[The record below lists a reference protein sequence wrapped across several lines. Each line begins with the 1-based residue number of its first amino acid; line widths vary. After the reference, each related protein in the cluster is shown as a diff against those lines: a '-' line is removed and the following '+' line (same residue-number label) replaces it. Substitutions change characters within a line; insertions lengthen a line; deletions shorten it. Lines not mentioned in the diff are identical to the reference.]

1 MIFKSNFPDI
11 DIKKIGIYQFITSN
25 LHGIKDDEIIFING
39 IIDEKLTEKK
49 LTFGQLK
56 ANSKKLA
63 FGLINKIGFKRG
75 DVLAICSHNHIDY
88 PVVIFGAI
96 AAGGIVTTVNPNNTS
111 KEFASQLKDCGAS
124 VIICH
129 PDYLKKAI
137 KAAEI
142 ANIHESKIFLFD
154 ENEFN
159 GFLPFLSLL
168 SDQEINP
175 VEYTPEEA
183 ESTTAYLCYSSGTT
197 GKSKGIEIT
206 HSNMVSNLTQIND
219 FEDQINHKNIFMGS
233 HDFFHIYGLTFL
245 IHFIIIKGASCVI
258 LCKLEFELESFCR
271 IIQHYKVNIAPI
283 VPPIILLLV
292 NKISL
297 IKERKYD
304 LSSLKLII
312 SSAAPLSGDL
322 CKEFVE
328 TYNVPIKQAYGLTET
343 SPFATAMKTHE
354 IVDGSIGVLIPNM
367 ECKVISEDNKELGYN
382 KSGEFCFR
390 GPNIMKGY
398 LNNKEA
404 TKACIDSDRWFHTG
418 DFGYVDP
425 QGNFFIVDRFNELIK
440 YKEFQIIPTELESI
454 LLTHSSIND
463 SAVIG
468 IYSDEQ
474 QTEYP
479 LAYVELK
486 PDKIQSDQ
494 LKEEIKDFVSQKVA
508 PYKKLHCVHF
518 IDKIPK
524 SSTGKTLRRSLR
536 AKNECV
542 KQCLL

>member
-1 MIFKSNFPDI
+1 MIFRSNFPDV
-11 DIKKIGIYQFITSN
+11 DIEKIGIYQFITSN
-25 LHGIKDDEIIFING
+25 PYGIDDDKVIFIDG
-39 IIDEKLTEKK
+39 ITDKK

-56 ANSKKLA
+56 TNSKKLA
-63 FGLINKIGFKRG
+63 FGLKKK
-75 DVLAICSHNHIDY
+75 IDY
-88 PVVIFGAI
+88 PVVIFGEI
-96 AAGGIVTTVNPNNTS
+96 AAGGIVTTVNPDYEYE
-111 KEFASQLKDCGAS
+111 EFASQLKDCGAS

-129 PDYLKKAI
+129 PVYLSKTIEAAKA
-137 KAAEI
+137 

-154 ENEFN
+154 ENEIQ
-159 GFLPFLSLL
+159 GLQPFLSLF
-168 SDQEINP
+168 SNQEINP

-197 GKSKGIEIT
+197 GKSKGIENT
-206 HSNMVSNLTQIND
+206 HFNMVSNLTQINV
-219 FEDQINHKNIFMGS
+219 FEDQINHENIFMGS

-245 IHFIIIKGASCVI
+245 VHFVIIKGASCVI
-258 LCKLEFELESFCR
+258 LCKFKFELETFCR
-271 IIQHYKVNIAPI
+271 IIQDYKVNIAPI
-283 VPPIILLLV
+283 VPPIIWLLV
-292 NKISL
+292 NKINL

-328 TYNVPIKQAYGLTET
+328 TYNVPIKQAYGLTEAT
-343 SPFATAMKTHE
+343 PFATATKTHE
-354 IVDGSIGVLIPNM
+354 IVDGSIGILIPNM
-367 ECKVISEDNKELGYN
+367 ECKVISENNKELGYN

-398 LNNKEA
+398 LNNEKA
-404 TKACIDSDRWFHTG
+404 TDTCIDSDGWFHTG
-418 DFGYVDP
+418 DFGFVDP

-440 YKEFQIIPTELESI
+440 YKEFRIIPTELESI

-474 QTEYP
+474 ETEYP

-508 PYKKLHCVHF
+508 PHKKLHCVHF

-524 SSTGKTLRRSLR
+524 SSAGKTLRRSLR

>member
-1 MIFKSNFPDI
+1 MSFFNEFTLINDNPIHFNYNAWKLELRNHYQSMSFPSGLFILFTMEFRVSLFKRNI
-11 DIKKIGIYQFITSN
+11 VTTSYDFVRLVNYN
-25 LHGIKDDEIIFING
+25 L
-39 IIDEKLTEKK
+39 
-49 LTFGQLK
+49 

-111 KEFASQLKDCGAS
+111 KEFASQLKDC
-124 VIICH
+124 
-129 PDYLKKAI
+129 
-137 KAAEI
+137 
-142 ANIHESKIFLFD
+142 
-154 ENEFN
+154 
-159 GFLPFLSLL
+159 
-168 SDQEINP
+168 
-175 VEYTPEEA
+175 
-183 ESTTAYLCYSSGTT
+183 
-197 GKSKGIEIT
+197 
-206 HSNMVSNLTQIND
+206 
-219 FEDQINHKNIFMGS
+219 DQINHENIFMGS

-245 IHFIIIKGASCVI
+245 IHFIIIK
-258 LCKLEFELESFCR
+258 
-271 IIQHYKVNIAPI
+271 
-283 VPPIILLLV
+283 
-292 NKISL
+292 ISL

-312 SSAAPLSGDL
+312 SSTAPLSGDL

-382 KSGEFCFR
+382 ESGEFCFR

-404 TKACIDSDRWFHTG
+404 TKACIDSDGWFHTG

-440 YKEFQIIPTELESI
+440 YKEFQIIPSELESI

-468 IYSDEQ
+468 NATNSNMHDFIH
-474 QTEYP
+474 
-479 LAYVELK
+479 K
-486 PDKIQSDQ
+486 RKI
-494 LKEEIKDFVSQKVA
+494 KVSEG
-508 PYKKLHCVHF
+508 
-518 IDKIPK
+518 
-524 SSTGKTLRRSLR
+524 S
-536 AKNECV
+536 
-542 KQCLL
+542 

>member
-75 DVLAICSHNHIDY
+75 DVLAICSHNHVI
-88 PVVIFGAI
+88 IFGAI

-154 ENEFN
+154 ENEIN

-175 VEYTPEEA
+175 VEYTPEEVK
-183 ESTTAYLCYSSGTT
+183 STTAYLCYSSGTT

-219 FEDQINHKNIFMGS
+219 FEDQINHENIFMGS
-233 HDFFHIYGLTFL
+233 H
-245 IHFIIIKGASCVI
+245 GASCVI

-312 SSAAPLSGDL
+312 SSTAPLSGDL

-382 KSGEFCFR
+382 ES
-390 GPNIMKGY
+390 
-398 LNNKEA
+398 EA
-404 TKACIDSDRWFHTG
+404 TKACIDSDGWFHTG

-440 YKEFQIIPTELESI
+440 YKEFQIIPSELESI

>member
-1 MIFKSNFPDI
+1 MIFRSNFPDV
-11 DIKKIGIYQFITSN
+11 DIEKIGIYQFITSN
-25 LHGIKDDEIIFING
+25 PYGIDDDKVIFIDG
-39 IIDEKLTEKK
+39 ITDKK

-56 ANSKKLA
+56 TNSKKLA
-63 FGLINKIGFKRG
+63 FGLKKKVGFKHG

-96 AAGGIVTTVNPNNTS
+96 ATGGIVTTVNPDYEYE
-111 KEFASQLKDCGAS
+111 EFASQLKDC
-124 VIICH
+124 
-129 PDYLKKAI
+129 
-137 KAAEI
+137 
-142 ANIHESKIFLFD
+142 
-154 ENEFN
+154 
-159 GFLPFLSLL
+159 
-168 SDQEINP
+168 
-175 VEYTPEEA
+175 EYTPEEA

-206 HSNMVSNLTQIND
+206 HFNMVSNLTQINV
-219 FEDQINHKNIFMGS
+219 FEDQINHENIFMGS
-233 HDFFHIYGLTFL
+233 H
-245 IHFIIIKGASCVI
+245 GASCVI
-258 LCKLEFELESFCR
+258 LCKFKFELETFCR
-271 IIQHYKVNIAPI
+271 IIQDYKVNIAPI
-283 VPPIILLLV
+283 VPPIIWLLV
-292 NKISL
+292 NKINL
-297 IKERKYD
+297 IK
-304 LSSLKLII
+304 
-312 SSAAPLSGDL
+312 
-322 CKEFVE
+322 
-328 TYNVPIKQAYGLTET
+328 GLTEAT
-343 SPFATAMKTHE
+343 PFATATKTHE
-354 IVDGSIGVLIPNM
+354 IVDGSIGILIPNM

-398 LNNKEA
+398 LNNEKA
-404 TKACIDSDRWFHTG
+404 TDACIDSDGWFHTG
-418 DFGYVDP
+418 DFGFVDP

-440 YKEFQIIPTELESI
+440 YKKYRIIPTELESI

-474 QTEYP
+474 ETEYP

-494 LKEEIKDFVSQKVA
+494 LKEEIKDFVSQKVD

-524 SSTGKTLRRSLR
+524 SSAGKTLRRSLR

>member
-25 LHGIKDDEIIFING
+25 PYGIKDDKVIFIDG
-39 IIDEKLTEKK
+39 ITDKK

-56 ANSKKLA
+56 TNSKKLA
-63 FGLINKIGFKRG
+63 SGLKNIGFEHG

-96 AAGGIVTTVNPNNTS
+96 AAGGIVTTVNPND
-111 KEFASQLKDCGAS
+111 KFEEFASQLKDCGAS

-129 PDYLKKAI
+129 PDYLKKTI
-137 KAAEI
+137 TAAKI
-142 ANIHESKIFLFD
+142 ANIHESKILLFD
-154 ENEFN
+154 ENEINDFP
-159 GFLPFLSLL
+159 PFLSLSL
-168 SDQEINP
+168 FSNQEINP
-175 VEYTPEEA
+175 VEYTPEKA

-206 HSNMVSNLTQIND
+206 HFNMVSNLTQINV
-219 FEDQINHKNIFMGS
+219 FEDQINHENIFMGS
-233 HDFFHIYGLTFL
+233 H
-245 IHFIIIKGASCVI
+245 GASCVI
-258 LCKLEFELESFCR
+258 LCKFKFKLETFCR
-271 IIQHYKVNIAPI
+271 IIQDCKVNIAPI
-283 VPPIILLLV
+283 VPPIIWLLV
-292 NKISL
+292 NKINL

-328 TYNVPIKQAYGLTET
+328 TYNVPIKQAYGLTEAT
-343 SPFATAMKTHE
+343 PFATATKTHE
-354 IVDGSIGVLIPNM
+354 IVD
-367 ECKVISEDNKELGYN
+367 
-382 KSGEFCFR
+382 
-390 GPNIMKGY
+390 
-398 LNNKEA
+398 
-404 TKACIDSDRWFHTG
+404 
-418 DFGYVDP
+418 
-425 QGNFFIVDRFNELIK
+425 
-440 YKEFQIIPTELESI
+440 
-454 LLTHSSIND
+454 
-463 SAVIG
+463 
-468 IYSDEQ
+468 
-474 QTEYP
+474 
-479 LAYVELK
+479 AYVELK

-508 PYKKLHCVHF
+508 PHKKLHCVHF

-524 SSTGKTLRRSLR
+524 SSAGKTLRRSLR

>member
-1 MIFKSNFPDI
+1 MIFRSNFPDV
-11 DIKKIGIYQFITSN
+11 DIEKIGIYQFITSN
-25 LHGIKDDEIIFING
+25 PYGIDDDKVIFIDG
-39 IIDEKLTEKK
+39 ITDKK

-56 ANSKKLA
+56 TNSKKLA
-63 FGLINKIGFKRG
+63 FGLKKK
-75 DVLAICSHNHIDY
+75 IDY
-88 PVVIFGAI
+88 PVVIFGEI
-96 AAGGIVTTVNPNNTS
+96 AAGGIVTTVNPDYEYE
-111 KEFASQLKDCGAS
+111 EFASQLKDCGAS

-129 PDYLKKAI
+129 PVYLSKTIEAAKA
-137 KAAEI
+137 

-154 ENEFN
+154 ENEIQ
-159 GFLPFLSLL
+159 GLQPFLSLF
-168 SDQEINP
+168 SNQEINP

-197 GKSKGIEIT
+197 GKSKGIENT
-206 HSNMVSNLTQIND
+206 HFNMVSNLTQINV
-219 FEDQINHKNIFMGS
+219 FEDQINHENIFMGS
-233 HDFFHIYGLTFL
+233 H
-245 IHFIIIKGASCVI
+245 GASCVI
-258 LCKLEFELESFCR
+258 LCKFKFELETFCR
-271 IIQHYKVNIAPI
+271 IIQDYKVNIAPI
-283 VPPIILLLV
+283 VPPIIWLLV
-292 NKISL
+292 NKINL

-328 TYNVPIKQAYGLTET
+328 TYNVPIKQAYGLTEAT
-343 SPFATAMKTHE
+343 PFATATKTHE
-354 IVDGSIGVLIPNM
+354 IVDGSIGILIPNM
-367 ECKVISEDNKELGYN
+367 ECKVISENNKELGYN

-398 LNNKEA
+398 LNNEKA
-404 TKACIDSDRWFHTG
+404 TDTCIDSDGWFHTG
-418 DFGYVDP
+418 DFGFVDP

-440 YKEFQIIPTELESI
+440 YKEFRIIPTELESI

-474 QTEYP
+474 ETEYP

-508 PYKKLHCVHF
+508 PHKKLHCVHF

-524 SSTGKTLRRSLR
+524 SSAGKTLRRSLR